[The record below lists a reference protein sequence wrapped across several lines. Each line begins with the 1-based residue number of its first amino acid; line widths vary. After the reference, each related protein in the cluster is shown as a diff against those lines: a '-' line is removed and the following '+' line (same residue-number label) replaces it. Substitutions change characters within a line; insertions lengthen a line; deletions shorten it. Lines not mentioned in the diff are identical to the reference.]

1 MAANY
6 MLDFTI
12 QTTDTDTNARTGTLT
27 LSHGKV
33 ETPVFMPV
41 GTYGAVKAITHRS
54 LSGMGYN
61 LILGN
66 TYHLYL
72 RPGMEVI
79 DNAGGLH
86 ILSGWNHNILTD
98 SGGFQ
103 VFSLSDFRKITDEG
117 VEFRSHLDGSKHLFT
132 PELVIE
138 IQNRIGSDI
147 LMPLDVCT
155 SPGISFREA
164 EEAVT
169 TTTAWAK
176 RSFKAHHQERGA
188 LFGIIQGNFFRD
200 LRKRSAEE
208 IQSIDFPGI
217 AVGGLSVGEPFHVF
231 CDFLGSTCELI
242 DTAVPR
248 YVMGIG
254 TPEYILQAVEHGV
267 DMFDCVFPTRIAR
280 NGAAFTPQGIL
291 SLKKE
296 DYKFDLKP
304 IDNACSCS
312 TCTSYTRSYL
322 RHLVK
327 TKEILA
333 AMLITE
339 HNLFF
344 LMNFMNNI
352 REAVRGG
359 SFKQFKKQFL
369 SEYAAEYTEEEHV

>member
-1 MAANY
+1 MI
-6 MLDFTI
+6 DFTI
-12 QTTDTDTNARTGTLT
+12 HTTDTATNARTGTLV
-27 LSHGKV
+27 LNHGKV

-54 LSGMGYN
+54 LSSMGYN

-79 DNAGGLH
+79 DNADGLH
-86 ILSGWNHNILTD
+86 TLSGWNHNILTD

-155 SPGISFREA
+155 SPDIPFREA
-164 EEAVT
+164 EEAVM

-176 RSFKAHHQERGA
+176 RSFTAHHQKGGA
-188 LFGIIQGNFFRD
+188 LFGIIQGNFFKD

-208 IQSIDFPGI
+208 IQSIGFPGI
-217 AVGGLSVGEPFHVF
+217 AIGGLSVGEPFHVF
-231 CDFLGSTCELI
+231 SDFLGSTSELI
-242 DTAVPR
+242 DTSVPR

-254 TPEYILQAVEHGV
+254 TPEYILQAVENGI

-296 DYKFDLKP
+296 DYKFDLTP
-304 IDNACSCS
+304 IDNSCTCS
-312 TCTSYTRSYL
+312 TCTTYTRSYL

-327 TKEILA
+327 TKEILG

-344 LMNFMNNI
+344 LMNLMNNI
-352 REAVRGG
+352 RESVCSG

-369 SEYAAEYTEEEHV
+369 SEYAAEYTEEKNV